1 MFLIK
6 IIKNISFKIIF
17 LYIFCE
23 WNVDGEPYHKSVIN
37 LLKSDK
43 NLYYLFIETINHI
56 LNINMVNSFFTYI
69 K

>member
-1 MFLIK
+1 MGK
-6 IIKNISFKIIF
+6 FKIF
-17 LYIFCE
+17 YLRC
-23 WNVDGEPYHKSVIN
+23 GEQYHKSVIN